1 MTKPTFTLPAHM
13 KPHATRHK
21 KSILL
26 FVALVL
32 AMCVIMPSCQKK
44 DASTST
50 TSHTADATKSDN
62 ATVNTP
68 ADKADDPKSD
78 NTAPATKAT
87 VAALAPKAVGDIIT
101 FGHYEQDNDTTN
113 GKEPITWRIL
123 DKNDKGQY
131 LVVSEKILDAKPYAP
146 LEFYSWGKFEKIP
159 YAWEKSIIRSWLN
172 GYDFSYNAVG
182 NNYTSDNF
190 IDAAFT
196 DEEKAKIVISN
207 VPAHSSNPEV
217 SPGNPTTDKIFLL
230 STVEVDKYLT
240 HDYFKTHNV
249 EVTKHVIEKCRRE
262 NCHGENAEWFR
273 DPDFFFRAKYD
284 EVGLGS
290 PFGIRPALWIQY

>member
-1 MTKPTFTLPAHM
+1 M
-13 KPHATRHK
+13 
-21 KSILL
+21 SI
-26 FVALVL
+26 AL
-32 AMCVIMPSCQKK
+32 AIIEMAK
-44 DASTST
+44 
-50 TSHTADATKSDN
+50 ADAPKSDN
-62 ATVNTP
+62 AT
-68 ADKADDPKSD
+68 AA
-78 NTAPATKAT
+78 APAA
-87 VAALAPKAVGDIIT
+87 KAVGDIIT

-172 GYDFSYNAVG
+172 GYDSSYNEVG

-196 DEEKAKIVISN
+196 DEEKAKIVTSN